1 MSDIGQDAIL
11 PQLQDALIRRGV
23 SIPPWRANAKERAD
37 FAFAVARV
45 LAEERLLPSN
55 EARTAA
61 GDLANAMIGLGLL
74 DPFLHEEGVEEII
87 VRNGTVLVGRN
98 GQVGKGGITAP
109 DQYFNA
115 LAQRVAEMG
124 GKPLRAANP
133 FVLVDLPDGSRF
145 TAMVPPLSRRGT
157 AINIRVFSRRVLSLE
172 DLVQAEMLSQ
182 EQAKYLD
189 RIVKARRKS
198 ILISGRP
205 AAGKTTLLNAL
216 LARLPEHTQ
225 LCGAETFEEIVTS
238 NPFEARAVVRDQVE
252 AGRVTMAEVVNVLY
266 TRMRPDVV
274 VLGEVVSEEAREYL
288 QAINLGVV
296 AHTTIHGN
304 SVLDAL
310 LRLET
315 LAREKE
321 MPLGSIR
328 ERIARGLGVGVHVDL
343 KLSGE
348 GKGWRREVTEI
359 VEISGD
365 AEAYILSPVPKSQA
379 VDRETIVGAEQNHV

>member
-11 PQLQDALIRRGV
+11 PLLQDALIRRGV
-23 SIPPWRANAKERAD
+23 SIPPWRANARERAD

-55 EARTAA
+55 EARSAA

-74 DPFLHEEGVEEII
+74 DPFLHQEGIEEII

-109 DQYFNA
+109 DQYFSA

-157 AINIRVFSRRVLSLE
+157 AINIRVFSHRVLSLE
-172 DLVQAEMLSQ
+172 DLVQVEMLSQ
-182 EQAKYLD
+182 EQAEYLD

-198 ILISGRP
+198 ILMSGRP

-274 VLGEVVSEEAREYL
+274 VVGEVVSEEAKEYL

-365 AEAYILSPVPKSQA
+365 AEQYALTPVVKSESASDGTAQG
-379 VDRETIVGAEQNHV
+379 VNSIHV

>member
-1 MSDIGQDAIL
+1 MLHQDGI
-11 PQLQDALIRRGV
+11 
-23 SIPPWRANAKERAD
+23 
-37 FAFAVARV
+37 
-45 LAEERLLPSN
+45 
-55 EARTAA
+55 
-61 GDLANAMIGLGLL
+61 
-74 DPFLHEEGVEEII
+74 EEII
-87 VRNGTVLVGRN
+87 VRNGNVLIGKN
-98 GQVGKGGITAP
+98 GQVENSGVIAP
-109 DQYFNA
+109 DLYFYA

-157 AINIRVFSRRVLSLE
+157 AINIRVFSRRGLKLDDIVAAGMLTLAQADFLKQVVLE
-172 DLVQAEMLSQ
+172 
-182 EQAKYLD
+182 
-189 RIVKARRKS
+189 RRKS
-198 ILISGRP
+198 ILVSGRP

-216 LARLPEHTQ
+216 LALLPEYTQ

-238 NPFEARAVVRDQVE
+238 NRYEARAVVRDQVE

-274 VLGEVVSEEAREYL
+274 VVGEVVSDEAREYL

-321 MPLGSIR
+321 MPLGAIR
-328 ERIARGLGVGVHVDL
+328 ERIARGIGIGIHVDL
-343 KLSGE
+343 KLNPDGI
-348 GKGWRREVTEI
+348 GWRRQVTEI
-359 VEISGD
+359 VEIGGD
-365 AEAYILSPVPKSQA
+365 SAQYTLTPIRPA
-379 VDRETIVGAEQNHV
+379 

>member
-1 MSDIGQDAIL
+1 MTQTGYDQVL
-11 PQLQDALIRRGV
+11 PQLQDVLIRRGV
-23 SIPPWRANAKERAD
+23 SIPAWRASAKERGE

-45 LAEERLLPSN
+45 LAEERLLPSG
-55 EARTAA
+55 EARSAA
-61 GDLANAMIGLGLL
+61 GDLANRMMGLGVL
-74 DPFLHEEGVEEII
+74 DPFLHQEGVEEII
-87 VRNGTVLVGRN
+87 VRNGTVLIGRN
-98 GQVGKGGITAP
+98 GQVGKSGVTAP
-109 DQYFNA
+109 EMYFYA

-157 AINIRVFSRRVLSLE
+157 AINIRVFSRHVLSVE
-172 DLVQAEMLSQ
+172 DLVRVQMLSRW
-182 EQAKYLD
+182 QADYLKE
-189 RIVKARRKS
+189 IVLDRRKS
-198 ILISGRP
+198 ILVSGRP

-216 LARLPEHTQ
+216 LALLPENTQ

-274 VLGEVVSEEAREYL
+274 VVGEVVSEEAKEYL

-321 MPLGSIR
+321 MPLGAIR

-343 KLSGE
+343 KLNAE
-348 GKGWRREVTEI
+348 GTGWQRQVTEI

-365 AEAYILSPVPKSQA
+365 SERYILTPIA
-379 VDRETIVGAEQNHV
+379 GDHNA